1 MVLVHLPKKKNED
14 LMFLKHCDWII
25 FLLVPWYK
33 QLHCKQETIWCQ
45 SCWSII
51 LLPLQ
56 SYFVEPAGPNRSQMN
71 FLIHFEGIYIYVW
84 LGSGEIQNNI
94 NNNYKSI
101 YLCQIYICIC
111 CMSRS
116 LTSFQKKKQKR
127 NKKYQSDYLQVAN
140 SAGY

>member
-1 MVLVHLPKKKNED
+1 
-14 LMFLKHCDWII
+14 
-25 FLLVPWYK
+25 
-33 QLHCKQETIWCQ
+33 
-45 SCWSII
+45 
-51 LLPLQ
+51 
-56 SYFVEPAGPNRSQMN
+56 MN
-71 FLIHFEGIYIYVW
+71 FLIHFEGIYSYVW

-127 NKKYQSDYLQVAN
+127 NEKYQSDYLQVAN